1 LAASLTDTMALPAD
15 ANITIAPSARTSTGG
30 LLSAGPSLPSDLLD
44 RSRDRARIAALVL
57 VGMWLF
63 VAVMNDV
70 VARFTGAGPGDLI
83 LWGTRER
90 ILAFV
95 GLLSAVALWW
105 AARTLRDRPELVLDL
120 GLAFEVVTALLI
132 SLISDYHPRED
143 PQAISWVCVT
153 IVLWPAIVPSTPRKT
168 LIASLAA
175 ATTVP
180 LAIFLGRAAV
190 PQPDQ
195 SFFLLLWFILPPYV
209 CAILAVVPATVIRG
223 LGRQVRKAR
232 ELGSYELEEQIGKGG
247 MGEVYRAHHRLLA
260 RPAAVKLISP
270 SELNSSADQS
280 RVVTERFR
288 REAEAAA
295 TLRSPHTIELYDYGV
310 AEDGTFYYVMELLDG
325 IDFHELVRKHGPV
338 PPERVG
344 HLLTQACD
352 SLGEAHLLGL
362 VHRDVKPSNILACRM
377 GLAVDYVKVLDF
389 GLVKKDPSRAEP
401 EPHITSAGAVSGTP
415 AFMAPE
421 SVTGTD
427 AVTAAADVYALGCVG
442 YWLLTGQNVF
452 SAANATMMMVEH
464 IQKAPVPP
472 SFKSPQPVPRD
483 LDELIMR
490 CLAKDPSERP
500 SDAAVLHDELSRLRF
515 PVSWSDKR
523 AHEWWQEHRAKE
535 IPLEHHTG
543 SIVIQ

>member
-1 LAASLTDTMALPAD
+1 MSLPAD
-15 ANITIAPSARTSTGG
+15 ANITIAPSARTSTAG

-44 RSRDRARIAALVL
+44 RSRDRVRIAALVL

-63 VAVMNDV
+63 VTVMNDV
-70 VARFTGAGPGDLI
+70 IARFTGAESGDLA
-83 LWGTRER
+83 LWGNRER
-90 ILAFV
+90 ILAGL
-95 GLLSAVALWW
+95 GLLSAIAVWW
-105 AARTLRDRPELVLDL
+105 IARTLRDRPELVLDI
-120 GLAFEVVTALLI
+120 GLAFEVLSALLI
-132 SLISDYHPRED
+132 SLIGDYRPRED

-180 LAIFLGRAAV
+180 LAIFLGRAAF

-209 CAILAVVPATVIRG
+209 CAILAIVPATVIRG

-270 SELNSSADQS
+270 SALTSTTEQS

-310 AEDGTFYYVMELLDG
+310 AGDGTFYYVMELLDG

-338 PPERVG
+338 PPERVV

-362 VHRDVKPSNILACRM
+362 IHRDVKPSNILACRM

-389 GLVKKDPSRAEP
+389 GLVKKDPSKAEP

-427 AVTAAADVYALGCVG
+427 VVTAAADVYALGCVG

-452 SAANATMMMVEH
+452 SAANATMMMLQH

-472 SFKSPQPVPRD
+472 SFKSPQPVPRE

-490 CLAKDPSERP
+490 CLAKDPAERP
-500 SDAAVLHDELSRLRF
+500 SDAAILHGELSRLRF
-515 PVSWSDKR
+515 PVSWSDER
-523 AHEWWQEHRAKE
+523 AHEWWQAHRAKQP
-535 IPLEHHTG
+535 PLEHHTG